1 MTDEQ
6 IERLEELLKTALCA
20 MEDFVTEYKEMRD
33 KYEVKTP
40 HNLQDPE

>member
-1 MTDEQ
+1 MTDAEL
-6 IERLEELLKTALCA
+6 ERLEELLKTALCA
-20 MEDFVTEYKEMRD
+20 MEDFTEAYKEMRD